1 MTSVTPSN
9 NRCDLPLLAILP
21 RACANILKQ
30 VAGVTTLSQLKEL
43 GKDGLKKIN
52 ELSEFEK
59 SQIGEECYRRRISPW
74 FANGSSPAPDDNQ
87 EPTPP
92 AKPPTTSSPRN
103 AQPSVRQPAVSVA
116 EQPAAKVKGGM
127 MKLERVP
134 ILNKK
139 ISCVVRINL
148 KNRRLLNQA
157 GFIIIRHLVRRTK
170 AEIMKETAFSDE
182 SMHAIGFQL
191 AKHELSFL
199 GEDWH
204 TYLEGQRHLAKP
216 SVPGATV
223 LADFIPH
230 WAIRKRLE
238 GDGILTME
246 DLAERFPTLVIFR
259 TKTRELIR
267 QAIERF
273 RAGGTVEDPKYWQ
286 PLAASVII
294 RPENHGATNPAP
306 DDKIPPAITL
316 VGSLTPTRQD
326 GMTIGNLGEI
336 KLDARFKIGDQP
348 FELVLSIKPPDS

>member
-1 MTSVTPSN
+1 MTSATPSN
-9 NRCDLPLLAILP
+9 NRPDLPLLAILQ
-21 RACANILKQ
+21 RAHANILKQ
-30 VAGVTTLSQLKEL
+30 IGINTVGQLKKL
-43 GKDGLKKIN
+43 GADGLKKIN
-52 ELSEFEK
+52 ELSELEK
-59 SQIGEECYRRRISPW
+59 SQISEECYRRRISPW

-92 AKPPTTSSPRN
+92 AKPPKTSNPRN
-103 AQPSVRQPAVSVA
+103 AQPSERQPAVSVT
-116 EQPAAKVKGGM
+116 EQPAANLKGGM

-230 WAIRKRLE
+230 WAVRKRLE
-238 GDGILTME
+238 GDGIFTME
-246 DLAERFPTLVIFR
+246 ELAERFQTLAIVR

-267 QAIERF
+267 QTIERF
-273 RAGGTVEDPKYWQ
+273 RAIGTAQDPKYWQ

-294 RPENHGATNPAP
+294 RPENHGATIPAP

-316 VGSLTPTRQD
+316 IGTLTPTRQD
-326 GMTIGNLGEI
+326 GMTVGNLGEI
-336 KLDARFKIGDQP
+336 KLDARFKVGGQP